1 MMIFGGQTLHACS
14 LATLFVAGAGFLAYA
29 AARDI
34 AVRSVPNWVP
44 GVVAGL
50 GLLAQALGGT
60 LPLGLGVAFLVFFG
74 AALMWRR
81 GWMGGADVKLYG
93 AAALLVPPGQVVP
106 MLCAIAIAGGLI
118 GLPYLAFR
126 RRLRG
131 PPGQRPT
138 GLLARA
144 LRAERRRLGRGG
156 PVPYAVA
163 IACGALFVLAPIAV
177 PLALNQAP
185 AAAPGITSGG

>member
-1 MMIFGGQTLHACS
+1 MTFDAHAFHACS
-14 LATLFVAGAGFLAYA
+14 LAAIFVAGAGLLAYA
-29 AARDI
+29 GARDI
-34 AVRSVPNWVP
+34 AVRSVPNWVS
-44 GVVAGL
+44 GAVALL
-50 GLLAQALGGT
+50 GLVAQALGGT
-60 LPLGLGVAFLVFFG
+60 LLLGAGVAFLVFFV

-93 AAALLVPPGQVVP
+93 ASALLVPPDQVVA

-131 PPGQRPT
+131 PPGRRPS
-138 GLLARA
+138 GLVARA

-163 IACGALFVLAPIAV
+163 IACGALFVLAPLAL
-177 PLALNQAP
+177 PLALNSTP
-185 AAAPGITSGG
+185 AGSPGIHSGG